1 MQKLLGAGFL
11 LLVLAALNSKAF
23 AAPLNCTFKTGQVE
37 GIQTLQIADDQLII
51 NDSAVILLE
60 HSRIKCGSLGRQD
73 RFDGMGNGIQVVLK
87 SCANNG
93 ALEGL
98 IIDSV
103 KSKVAEVICD

>member
-1 MQKLLGAGFL
+1 MQKLIGAGL
-11 LLVLAALNSKAF
+11 LLVILAALNSKAF
-23 AAPLNCTFKTGQVE
+23 ATSMNCTVKSGQVD
-37 GIQTLQIADDQLII
+37 GIQSLHLADEGLIV
-51 NDSAVILLE
+51 NDSAVIALE

-73 RFDGMGNGIQVVLK
+73 RFDGAANGYQVILK

-93 ALEGL
+93 ALEGI